1 MPLTESVTNVLG
13 IRTRAYLSDG
23 ILDTKLDIINSFSE
37 NHQVDVSQH
46 AIQSGADITD
56 NIDPKTEDYLID
68 CILTDDDWDVL
79 NPASFINPSIKERL
93 DNLNFYK
100 VTKSVLT
107 YFGQEDE
114 IPNVVISSMTK
125 SKSKDV
131 GAGIRLSVGLKRISV
146 AIAETV
152 DAPVVQQNGVNNK
165 GQQPKGTK
173 ADPTK
178 TPAGIPPSKLKVIGG
193 AIL

>member
-23 ILDTKLDIINSFSE
+23 ILDTKLDIINSFNE

-56 NIDPKTEDYLID
+56 NIDPKTEDYSID

-79 NPASFINPSIKERL
+79 NPTSFINPSIKERL

-131 GAGIRLSVGLKRISV
+131 GAGIRLSIGLKRINV
-146 AIAETV
+146 ATAQTV
-152 DAPVVQQNGVNNK
+152 DAPVIQQNGVNNK
-165 GQQPKGTK
+165 GQSPKGAT
-173 ADPTK
+173 
-178 TPAGIPPSKLKVIGG
+178 SKDATATSKKNQSLLKSI
-193 AIL
+193 I

>member
-23 ILDTKLDIINSFSE
+23 ILDTKLDIINSFNES
-37 NHQVDVSQH
+37 HQVDVSQH

-56 NIDPKTEDYLID
+56 NIDPKTEDYSID

-79 NPASFINPSIKERL
+79 NPTSFINPSIKERL

-131 GAGIRLSVGLKRISV
+131 GAGIRLSIGLKRISV
-146 AIAETV
+146 ATAQTV
-152 DAPVVQQNGVNNK
+152 DAPVIQQNGVNNK
-165 GQQPKGTK
+165 GQQPKGAT
-173 ADPTK
+173 
-178 TPAGIPPSKLKVIGG
+178 SKDATATSKKNQSLLKSI
-193 AIL
+193 I